1 MTEVQ
6 PHSRALVVASLIAS
20 FFLTIL
26 PMPEGT
32 SEFRPQW
39 VALVLIYWCLSVP
52 RHIGVF
58 WAFGTG
64 IVLDVLSGSVL
75 GQHALTLSV
84 VGYLAVELHQRIL
97 PFPLWQQAV
106 SVWLLLL
113 VERLLSLWILGATG
127 QPAPAL
133 IYWMPTFAGM
143 LLWPGLSILLGDLRT
158 RFEEG

>member
-1 MTEVQ
+1 VTEVQ
-6 PHSRALVVASLIAS
+6 AHSRALVVASLIAS
-20 FFLTIL
+20 LFLTIL
-26 PMPEGT
+26 PMPDGT

-39 VALVLIYWCLSVP
+39 VALVLIYWCLNAP
-52 RHIGVF
+52 RHTGVF

-64 IVLDVLSGSVL
+64 IVVDVLSGSVL

-133 IYWMPTFAGM
+133 IYWMPTFVGM
-143 LLWPGLSILLGDLRT
+143 LLWPVLSIVLGDLRAH
-158 RFEEG
+158 FEQA